1 MFRGTTHYK
10 KRMTRLDIPD
20 FASFKREF
28 RRQSKSIACTPS
40 QLLDDVVSVGPST
53 QFAELTSSVN
63 SKRKRQ
69 EIQSPQVH
77 RRPESESYPVLPNV
91 TLNRTVMPLSFYAN
105 SSLPWSEELLRLNAE
120 IFGNK
125 NGFRTCQLE
134 AINAVM
140 SGCDVFTILPTGGG
154 KSLIF
159 QLPALVSEFTV
170 VVMPLVS
177 LIRDQED
184 HLIRLGIPVASL
196 AGDLT
201 APQQKRILD
210 SIKSVKVLLTTPERI
225 IGSSLLS
232 FLQSTSVS
240 RFVIDE
246 AHCVSQWG
254 HDFRDS
260 YLKLSVIRSCFP
272 TVPILALTATATP
285 RVMADVLSQLGM
297 SPACTVVV
305 RGSLDRPNLKWE
317 VKEKNRKIIE
327 EIVKIIKSDFSDG
340 SSAIVYCWSKKDCEK
355 VAGDLSRCG
364 LAAAAY
370 HAGISNNDRNEVQR
384 KWMQNDV
391 QVIVATIAFGMG
403 INKPDVRLVVHYTIP
418 KTMEGLYQEQGRAG
432 RDGLPARCIV
442 FYDYSDKIKN
452 EALIRSGGSAT
463 NIQANIK
470 SLLAVVGYCENATR
484 CRRSLFVTYFESPET
499 AQCADWQQ
507 RCDVCEKIFLSG
519 ARVESVDKTDIAKRV
534 NEFLHEMK
542 DMRLKM
548 PTLLQLKDCLIGS
561 TTITGSWASIPL
573 FGCLRGV
580 SDQTVPLLT
589 VLKQMIIE
597 GWIDEVCTMGSH
609 GGYIGNVALPF
620 NSPNKPLI
628 IEYLSTAQQRRPVPQ
643 RPSAFAPPAPVKT
656 PVPSRANKDP
666 RQLSPEDQFELKAIL
681 TNLRAQIAKAEG
693 TLPFEVFPDT
703 TVVDVIAKLPQSV
716 DELDDIDQ
724 LGVRKIQSY
733 GERLVA
739 AVVAFLDT
747 KELVVPRRSMKN
759 VRRLSGVRL
768 PVTSKPMKA
777 PEKNSKKEI
786 EDLSEDAIIDL
797 CSTPPGLKQ
806 IESIQDD
813 LDEEQLKWL
822 INEGVL

>member
-1 MFRGTTHYK
+1 
-10 KRMTRLDIPD
+10 MTRLFIPD
-20 FASFKREF
+20 FASFKKEF
-28 RRQSKSIACTPS
+28 RRQSLSGSESIACTPS
-40 QLLDDVVSVGPST
+40 QLPLTAGLDDVVSVGPST
-53 QFAELTSSVN
+53 QFAELSSSVPP
-63 SKRKRQ
+63 KRKRG
-69 EIQSPQVH
+69 EARSPQIPK
-77 RRPESESYPVLPNV
+77 RSNSDESFPILQTVS
-91 TLNRTVMPLSFYAN
+91 LNRTVMPLSFYAN
-105 SSLPWSEELLRLNAE
+105 STFPWSEEILRLNAE

-125 NGFRTCQLE
+125 NGFRVCQLE

-159 QLPALVSEFTV
+159 QLPALVSGFTV

-177 LIRDQED
+177 LIKDQED

-196 AGDLT
+196 AGDMS
-201 APQQKRILD
+201 AHAQKMILNT
-210 SIKSVKVLLTTPERI
+210 IQSVKVLLTTPERI

-232 FLQSTSVS
+232 FLSTLPIS

-260 YLKLSVIRSCFP
+260 YLKLSVIRSYFP

-285 RVMADVLSQLGM
+285 RVMTDVLSQLSM
-297 SPACTVVV
+297 NPACTVVV

-317 VKEKNRKIIE
+317 VHEKNRKIVE
-327 EIVKIIKSDFSDG
+327 EIVKIVKSDFSDG

-355 VAGDLSRCG
+355 VAGDLARCG
-364 LAAAAY
+364 LQAAAY
-370 HAGISNNDRNEVQR
+370 HAGMSNTERNEVQR

-391 QVIVATIAFGMG
+391 QVMVATIAFGMG
-403 INKPDVRLVVHYTIP
+403 INKPDVRLVVHFSIP

-442 FYDYSDKIKN
+442 FYDYNDKIKN
-452 EALIRSGGSAT
+452 EALIRSGGNSA

-484 CRRSLFVTYFESPET
+484 CRRSLFLKYFESPET
-499 AQCADWQQ
+499 AQCTEGNQK
-507 RCDVCEKIFLSG
+507 CDVCEKIALSG
-519 ARVESVDKTDIAKRV
+519 ARVETIDKSDTAKRV
-534 NEFLHEMK
+534 LEFLQKLK

-561 TTITGSWASIPL
+561 ASNTGSWTTVPL

-580 SDQTVPLLT
+580 SDHNSPLIN

-597 GWIDEVCTMGSH
+597 GWLEEICAMGSH
-609 GGYIGNVALPF
+609 GGYIGTISLPLHA
-620 NSPNKPLI
+620 PNKPLI

-643 RPSAFAPPAPVKT
+643 RPSAFSQPAAAPAAIVSKGT
-656 PVPSRANKDP
+656 KDH
-666 RQLSPEDQFELKAIL
+666 RQLSPENQFELKAIL

-724 LGVRKIQSY
+724 LGVRKIQAY

-739 AVVAFLDT
+739 AVSAFLDT
-747 KELVVPRRSMKN
+747 KEIVIGKRSMKN
-759 VRRLSGVRL
+759 VRRLSGARQ
-768 PVTSKPMKA
+768 PVVSKPVRNVENK
-777 PEKNSKKEI
+777 SKTEI
-786 EDLSEDAIIDL
+786 EDLSEEAIIDL
-797 CSTPPGLKQ
+797 CASPPFPKQ
-806 IESIQDD
+806 TKSIQDD
-813 LDEEQLKWL
+813 LDEEQLQWL
-822 INEGVL
+822 IKEGVI